1 MRPHEVFAAMPPDQT
16 TVFFRTLAEEC
27 PAMFSQAIAAASIA
41 TKSRPQY
48 LLRQPLEK
56 RAGAVRRALAR
67 VASAPM
73 AEEVLAAYFVE
84 CRKDVL
90 VAWLDRVGLA
100 HDDGI
105 LKDER
110 PKCPAK
116 AKLSQHVKD
125 FLAEADDP
133 DRALLL
139 SAFGAQSAIDWP
151 ALDALV
157 EAAKAKT

>member
-16 TVFFRTLAEEC
+16 TAFFTTLAEEC
-27 PAMFSQAIAAASIA
+27 PAMFSQAIHAASIA

-56 RAGAVRRALAR
+56 RAAAVRRALAR

-100 HDDGI
+100 HEDGV
-105 LKDER
+105 LNDEN

-116 AKLSQHVKD
+116 TKLTQHVKG
-125 FLAEADDP
+125 FLAEEKDP
-133 DRALLL
+133 DRSLLL

-151 ALDALV
+151 ALDGLV
-157 EAAKAKT
+157 EAAKA